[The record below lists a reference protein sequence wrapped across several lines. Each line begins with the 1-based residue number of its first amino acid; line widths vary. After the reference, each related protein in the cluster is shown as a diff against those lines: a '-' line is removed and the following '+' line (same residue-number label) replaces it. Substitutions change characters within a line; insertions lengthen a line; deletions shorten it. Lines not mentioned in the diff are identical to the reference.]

1 MTGKANVKKSVID
14 DIIKLKRQEAK
25 SFGLARQSVS
35 GISSTTVLGSSG
47 MKGSGDINANPD
59 ISLKTKGDSMVGPIA
74 YWIKSTTIANGTI
87 NVGEADAYSSR
98 VLVIGQGSVADD
110 LEVILNASFAGQVL
124 FLQPI
129 QAVTL
134 QDFTK
139 TAAAWV
145 TSTSYSVGDVVLD
158 AGQRYTCYT
167 AHTSSATTD
176 PSTGATWETVWYRNN
191 IRITGADDYV
201 MAVDEIVQLMF
212 DSTDSVWTVVS
223 GGGAGG
229 VNLLPLNNVWTGTNS
244 FTGGTFS
251 SSATTSTSITSPQIY
266 LGDQAS
272 DTINITGAVN
282 VNGDI
287 DMNTY
292 DIFAIDRL
300 KFSTTAGSGSALTST
315 DTGIEALYNA
325 GVPYGMLIQFPSA
338 SGAIMQIKRGTTDM
352 INISSLGI
360 LLGDELLMGGF
371 KISNMADPTAAQD
384 AATKAYVDASAGTG
398 FANTSLSNLVS
409 ASVSINADL
418 IPDTTGSRNIGGSTK
433 YWGSAFISGRMYFD
447 TGTSKFIDGTTTGV
461 IELQVP
467 SGGQVIFSEAGTDFY
482 TMDGGSNTNT
492 FSRDIWLTSAKAI
505 RASSG
510 VEVGYFVTSTTA
522 AVGSRGSVQI
532 PTANQGVTTAA
543 AADAV
548 FGSAVGCCG
557 MFTISGGQALAV
569 KITSTTWQ
577 ILQLGVAGSTA
588 LPYQI

>member
-35 GISSTTVLGSSG
+35 GVGSVSVIGASGEKGGSDNNENTALG
-47 MKGSGDINANPD
+47 
-59 ISLKTKGDSMVGPIA
+59 LKTEGGTMIGPIA
-74 YWIKSTTIANGTI
+74 FYPTVTSIVSGVLDVGIDTLTPAN
-87 NVGEADAYSSR
+87 AYSSR
-98 VLVIGQGSVADD
+98 VICLGGATSG
-110 LEVILNASFAGQVL
+110 ASIDINTIAGAAYAGQML
-124 FLQPI
+124 YL
-129 QAVTL
+129 QAV
-134 QDFTK
+134 
-139 TAAAWV
+139 
-145 TSTSYSVGDVVLD
+145 
-158 AGQRYTCYT
+158 
-167 AHTSSATTD
+167 ATTFLTLKHG
-176 PSTGATWETVWYRNN
+176 TGN
-191 IRITGADDYV
+191 IFSPTGADV
-201 MAVDEIVQLMF
+201 EFSNKEIITLQF
-212 DSTDSVWTVVS
+212 DSTSGTVGGDWIVSSSITGGGTVS
-223 GGGAGG
+223 G
-229 VNLLPLNNVWTGTNS
+229 LLASNNVWTGTNS
-244 FTGGTFS
+244 FTGSTFS

-292 DIFAIDRL
+292 DIFAVDRV
-300 KFSTTAGSGSALTST
+300 KFSTTAGSGTALTST
-315 DTGIEALYNA
+315 DTGIEALYSA

-338 SGAIMQIKRGTTDM
+338 SSAIMQIKRGTTDM

-418 IPDTTGSRNIGGSTK
+418 IPDISDARNIGGSTK

-447 TGTSKFIDGTTTGV
+447 TGTSKFIDGTTTGT

-492 FSRDIWLTSAKAI
+492 FSRDLWLTSGKAI

-510 VEVGYFVTSTTA
+510 VEVGYFVTNTTA
-522 AVGSRGSVQI
+522 SVGSRGSVQI

-543 AADAV
+543 AADSV
-548 FGSAVGCCG
+548 FGSEVGCCG